1 MKTEKKKRIITLIL
15 PLVVLFLFIGL
26 FVGSSINRSLL
37 RKELTEMR
45 ENTAK
50 EGNAARLFE
59 IEKRNK
65 TIDFIIGRD
74 KETELLIKELKK
86 Q

>member
-50 EGNAARLFE
+50 EGNATRLSE

>member
-1 MKTEKKKRIITLIL
+1 MKTKKKKRIITLIL

-50 EGNAARLFE
+50 EGNAARLSE

>member
-50 EGNAARLFE
+50 EGNTARLSE

>member
-26 FVGSSINRSLL
+26 FVGGSINRSLL

-50 EGNAARLFE
+50 EGNAARLSE

>member
-50 EGNAARLFE
+50 EGNAARLSE

-74 KETELLIKELKK
+74 NETELLIKELKK